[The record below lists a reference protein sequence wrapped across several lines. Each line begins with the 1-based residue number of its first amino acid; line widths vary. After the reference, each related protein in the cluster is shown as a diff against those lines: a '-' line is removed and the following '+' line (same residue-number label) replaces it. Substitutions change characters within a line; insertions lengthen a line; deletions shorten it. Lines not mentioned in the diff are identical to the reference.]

1 MKFRYTIV
9 SFLLLLVIW
18 QVIVMMGSYEAAL
31 LPPPKQVAQT
41 LWSLIASGV
50 LFQHIAI
57 SLYRFSIGYSMA
69 AIIGIGLGIMLGRL
83 PLVWRYINPSIQLL
97 RPVSPIA
104 WSPFIVLFAGIGN
117 LPAMVIIFIAAFFPI
132 LLATVTA
139 VSKVSPVY
147 LQLAQNFEL
156 SRLDTVKKI
165 IIPASFPAIMSGLQV
180 ALGSAWIFLV
190 AGEMVGAQSGLGFL
204 IIDAR
209 NALRLDM
216 VFAAIAVIGLL
227 GLAFNTIIQ
236 RISHHVTKQWGAQ

>member
-1 MKFRYTIV
+1 MRFRYTIV

-156 SRLDTVKKI
+156 SRLATVKKI